1 MFNPSKF
8 AAALALAASLT
19 VATAFAAPTQPFID
33 YTAIDSTVSVAYNNS
48 ADTTIKLEASRLF
61 DSSQLIK
68 LDYGFTDLSQVLRI
82 KQVNAPEGVTV
93 TIDNSSLSSTD
104 NTNMLSL
111 ELLVS
116 NTGQLSGQYP
126 VQIIVENTMT
136 GQTTTLN
143 VMMNAN

>member
-1 MFNPSKF
+1 MFNPAKF
-8 AAALALAASLT
+8 AAAIALAASLT
-19 VATAFAAPTQPFID
+19 VATAFAAPTQPYID
-33 YTAIDSTVSVAYNNS
+33 YTAIDSTVSVAYNDS
-48 ADTTIKLEASRLF
+48 ADTTIKLDASRLF

-68 LDYGFTDLSQVLRI
+68 LDYGFTDLSQVLRV

-93 TIDNSSLSSTD
+93 TIDDSSLSRQD

-116 NTGQLSGQYP
+116 NSGQLSGQYP
-126 VQIIVENTMT
+126 VQVIVENTMT